1 MKICPS
7 LTSRRARTTN
17 HAAKTCNIATIA
29 ALAISAALLS
39 GCAGGGIGSS
49 GQSGQAEFKTASD
62 QTAGQKRSSIR
73 LQLAAGYY
81 QSGQYDVAL
90 DEIKK
95 ALEADPG
102 NGELY
107 GVRALIYMGMKEP
120 ELANDNFQRGLQLAP
135 RSADI
140 NSNYALYLCQ
150 NGKGAQAFAYFDAAL
165 AVRNYSA
172 PGKVLNNAGACA
184 LQLKD
189 YATAERY
196 LMQAVHLTPDL
207 PATNVNLARLYLQR
221 ADYTQAGY
229 YINRVSKLTKIESLT
244 ADVLWLAIKVQHK
257 LGDKSAE
264 DGWATQLRRH
274 QARSPEYAAY
284 QRGAFDE

>member
-7 LTSRRARTTN
+7 MTGRRARSITL
-17 HAAKTCNIATIA
+17 AAMSVAT
-29 ALAISAALLS
+29 LALLA
-39 GCAGGGIGSS
+39 GCAGGVLGGG
-49 GQSGQAEFKTASD
+49 GQSGQAELKTASD
-62 QTAGQKRSSIR
+62 QTAAQKRSSIR

-120 ELANDNFQRGLQLAP
+120 ELASDNFQRALQLAP

-150 NGKGAQAFAYFDAAL
+150 NGKGAQAFPYFDAAL

-172 PGKVLNNAGACA
+172 PEKVMNNAGACA
-184 LQLKD
+184 LQVKD
-189 YATAERY
+189 YASAERY
-196 LMQAVHLTPDL
+196 LMQAVRLTPDL
-207 PATNVNLARLYLQR
+207 PATNVNLARLYYQR
-221 ADYTQAGY
+221 ADYARANY
-229 YINRVSKLTKIESLT
+229 YIGRVSKLTKIESLT

-257 LGDKSAE
+257 LGDKAAE

-274 QARSPEYAAY
+274 QARTAEYAAY